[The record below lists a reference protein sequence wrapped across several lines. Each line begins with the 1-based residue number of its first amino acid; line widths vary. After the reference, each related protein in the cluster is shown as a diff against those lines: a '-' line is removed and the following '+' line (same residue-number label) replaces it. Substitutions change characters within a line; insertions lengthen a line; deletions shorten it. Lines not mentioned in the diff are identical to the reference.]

1 MDEIRQWW
9 SAPVNQQA
17 VVEAYREPMSD
28 SRVHQVHVVALVV
41 TVLISGGY
49 LLVPT
54 YATSSG
60 GQTVVAVNGWWVG
73 LLLVVPVAIVSWPLM
88 DRGARPAI
96 SMWSSALL
104 LTAFALVTGFTIGAP
119 YLLPAALLL
128 VAALRCRRGQPA
140 RSRSSSAS

>member
-1 MDEIRQWW
+1 VI
-9 SAPVNQQA
+9 QQA

-28 SRVHQVHVVALVV
+28 SRVDQVHVVALVV
-41 TVLISGGY
+41 TLLISGGY

-54 YATSSG
+54 YAS

-88 DRGARPAI
+88 DRGARRAI

-104 LTAFALVTGFTIGAP
+104 LTAFALVTGFTIGTP

-128 VAALRCRRGQPA
+128 VAALRGHRDQPA
-140 RSRSSSAS
+140 RGRSSSAS